1 MLCSRNLDLC
11 NLSTRKEARAQANSL
26 RNTKAHNF
34 MSSKQRSY
42 FENCQMEN
50 LGGKKEKQTR
60 IAEMM
65 TANIKI
71 HKF

>member
-1 MLCSRNLDLC
+1 MQYI
-11 NLSTRKEARAQANSL
+11 STRKEARAQANSL

-34 MSSKQRSY
+34 MQSKQKSY

-60 IAEMM
+60 KEEMI
-65 TANIKI
+65 TAITKI